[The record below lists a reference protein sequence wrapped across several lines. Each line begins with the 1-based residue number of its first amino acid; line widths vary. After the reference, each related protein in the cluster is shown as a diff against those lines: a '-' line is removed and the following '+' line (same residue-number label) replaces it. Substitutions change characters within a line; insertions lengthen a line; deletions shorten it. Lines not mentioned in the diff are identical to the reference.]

1 MSYLDG
7 NYILGSEYVTE
18 IFFWVKELERRPGR
32 AYKKISPQLS
42 KRGQLVEWSRDVSC
56 KLGLCEST
64 FHLAVRLIDLFM
76 DGHEIADPQLY
87 LVALG
92 GLLLAAKMEEKDGNI
107 PKCTKLNSFVKNF
120 FPIRDFYSIELV
132 MLNYF
137 DWNISLPTACY
148 FASTML
154 PYSILETDR
163 LVSGPILHY
172 SKAQAYLEEY
182 VQLFLKM
189 SVSEISFIE
198 LLPSVV
204 GVACCAAARK
214 AFGLVEAWPF
224 KLQRMTDYSWADLHF
239 VVQRLLFTLQQM
251 SASTY
256 DEGYGSCSGS
266 PINSSQMS
274 MCSFE
279 EVLL

>member
-1 MSYLDG
+1 MTDYS
-7 NYILGSEYVTE
+7 
-18 IFFWVKELERRPGR
+18 F
-32 AYKKISPQLS
+32 Q
-42 KRGQLVEWSRDVSC
+42 
-56 KLGLCEST
+56 
-64 FHLAVRLIDLFM
+64 
-76 DGHEIADPQLY
+76 DPQLY

-137 DWNISLPTACY
+137 DWDISLPTACY
-148 FASTML
+148 FASTLL

-163 LVSGPILHY
+163 LVAGPILHY
-172 SKAQAYLEEY
+172 SKAQALLEEY

-189 SVSEISFIE
+189 SVGEMSFID

-204 GVACCAAARK
+204 GVAVVAAARK
-214 AFGLVEAWPF
+214 AFGLVEAWPY

-239 VVQRLLFTLQQM
+239 VVQRLLFFLQQM

-266 PINSSQMS
+266 PGNSSQ
-274 MCSFE
+274 
-279 EVLL
+279 VQYYNIYRIKINKLKAH